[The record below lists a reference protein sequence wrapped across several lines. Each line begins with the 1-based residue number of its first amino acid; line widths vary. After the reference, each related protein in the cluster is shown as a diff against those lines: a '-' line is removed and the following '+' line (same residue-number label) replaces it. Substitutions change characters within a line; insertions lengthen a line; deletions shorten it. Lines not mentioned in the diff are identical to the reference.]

1 MRTFLRA
8 AVVGLPLAM
17 ILGVA
22 ATAARADDACFFS
35 KTDVMGQ
42 LVPQAAEVAWL
53 SGDAAEKASKAIP
66 GQLAAATTPIIDVV
80 GLVNSSG
87 DVFAL
92 AFDQTGCAFVG
103 DNISLAAF
111 NAALSAVGHD
121 PLPMPPKRPMQA

>member
-1 MRTFLRA
+1 MRRFPRA
-8 AVVGLPLAM
+8 AALVLPAA
-17 ILGVA
+17 ILFGMA
-22 ATAARADDACFFS
+22 GTAAKAADACFFS

-53 SGDAAEKASKAIP
+53 TGDAAEKASKAIP
-66 GQLAAATTPIIDVV
+66 GQLAAATTPITDIV

-103 DNISLAAF
+103 DNVSLSAF
-111 NAALSAVGHD
+111 NAALSTVGHD